1 MPVTIRPRPDKVGVN
16 ADSAAESSYDLLQRV
31 SAAWTVSQD
40 EVDVWGEDL
49 DTNKKIGPEGRRI
62 LHSSFGDLDEKDRV
76 HRVVPYGNGFVD
88 GILRAFQQDLHLVVR
103 PDDVWLAILVQFSF
117 YVNGHA
123 EQLRHG
129 LVHHDGKKTMNIEM
143 EADTTLENMD
153 INLISKQ
160 IRPAMQGLIVD
171 ESLTEWLLP
180 EFSTTTTDDRT
191 VAALT
196 LMATLKSYFEYR
208 LTLGCGFPSVTLE
221 GEKSDWEELAKRI
234 QRFGTYGTEPTEWA
248 TYLSKILEKM
258 IQSFDKP
265 DAESIKEFW
274 MQTAHAA
281 GYEGSGAVETLSGW
295 ISAFCFWDD
304 QGRKIHAFTDEGLE
318 GLLWATETDRKRLII
333 DGLPFPVIRRTAIPK
348 AISDVPLLVDDLD
361 AGITYHTTLISGLL
375 GMQSTNLD
383 DGTGNGAS
391 QFQPRSGW
399 WMLMDKTEPLVCVD
413 PTTVSFLFGLD
424 RLPTLGICL

>member
-76 HRVVPYGNGFVD
+76 HRVVPYRNGFVD

-129 LVHHDGKKTMNIEM
+129 L
-143 EADTTLENMD
+143 
-153 INLISKQ
+153 
-160 IRPAMQGLIVD
+160 IRAAMQGLIVD

-180 EFSTTTTDDRT
+180 EFSTTTTDDRA

-221 GEKSDWEELAKRI
+221 GEKTDWEELAKRI

-361 AGITYHTTLISGLL
+361 AGTTYHTTLISGLL
-375 GMQSTNLD
+375 AKVWMVD
-383 DGTGNGAS
+383 VDG
-391 QFQPRSGW
+391 
-399 WMLMDKTEPLVCVD
+399 
-413 PTTVSFLFGLD
+413 
-424 RLPTLGICL
+424 